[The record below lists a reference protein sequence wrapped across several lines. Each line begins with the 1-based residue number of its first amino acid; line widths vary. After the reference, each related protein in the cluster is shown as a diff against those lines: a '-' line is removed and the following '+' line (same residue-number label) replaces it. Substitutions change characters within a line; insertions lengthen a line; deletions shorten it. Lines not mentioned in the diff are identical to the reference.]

1 MLEIGCRP
9 ANSKVIPPQVL
20 LLLFVEDGLD
30 FIGVALVVEVQIIGG
45 HIVLLDLVAA
55 SSPSFPDI
63 EVTGLDRLN
72 EVRVWLLNRLV
83 CVGCSR

>member
-20 LLLFVEDGLD
+20 LLFFVEDGLD
-30 FIGVALVVEVQIIGG
+30 FNGVALVVEGQIIGG
-45 HIVLLDLVAA
+45 HVVLLDLVAA
-55 SSPSFPDI
+55 SSSSFSDI

-72 EVRVWLLNRLV
+72 EVRVWLLDRLI
-83 CVGCSR
+83 CV